1 MEFNINSVWI
11 IIGACMLMI
20 LVSVISQMR
29 NDLKHMKITLDKIAE
44 RFGAIEIV
52 TKEEKEELKRLLS
65 GGKNVQAVRRC
76 REITG
81 LGLKE
86 AKEYVDG
93 ISEEKID

>member
-1 MEFNINSVWI
+1 MNIDMGW
-11 IIGACMLMI
+11 MI
-20 LVSVISQMR
+20 LGFGAFIFLISSVGQLRNEVKLMR
-29 NDLKHMKITLDKIAE
+29 GTLNRIAE
-44 RFGAIEIV
+44 RVGVTEIV

-65 GGKNVQAVRRC
+65 EGKNVQAVRRC

-93 ISEEKID
+93 LGEEKIE

>member
-1 MEFNINSVWI
+1 MTIDMGW
-11 IIGACMLMI
+11 MI
-20 LVSVISQMR
+20 LGFGAFMFLIGSVGQLRNEVKLMR
-29 NDLKHMKITLDKIAE
+29 GTLNRIAE
-44 RFGAIEIV
+44 RVGVTDIV

-65 GGKNVQAVRRC
+65 EGKNVQAVIRF

-93 ISEEKID
+93 LGKEKID

>member
-1 MEFNINSVWI
+1 MTVDMGW
-11 IIGACMLMI
+11 MI
-20 LVSVISQMR
+20 LAFGAFMFLIASVGQLRNEVKLMR
-29 NDLKHMKITLDKIAE
+29 GTLNRIAE
-44 RFGAIEIV
+44 RVGVTEIV

-65 GGKNVQAVRRC
+65 EGKNVQAVRRC

-93 ISEEKID
+93 LGEEKIE

>member
-1 MEFNINSVWI
+1 MNIDMGWI
-11 IIGACMLMI
+11 ILGFGAFIFLISSVGQLRNEVKLM
-20 LVSVISQMR
+20 R
-29 NDLKHMKITLDKIAE
+29 GTLNRIAE
-44 RFGAIEIV
+44 RVGVTEIL

-65 GGKNVQAVRRC
+65 EGKNVQAVRRC

-93 ISEEKID
+93 LGEEKIE

>member
-1 MEFNINSVWI
+1 MNIDMGWI
-11 IIGACMLMI
+11 ILGVGAFIFLISSVGQLRNEVKLM
-20 LVSVISQMR
+20 R
-29 NDLKHMKITLDKIAE
+29 GTLNRIAE
-44 RFGAIEIV
+44 RVGVTEIL

-65 GGKNVQAVRRC
+65 EGKNVQAVRRC

-93 ISEEKID
+93 LGRERRE

>member
-1 MEFNINSVWI
+1 MFLIASV
-11 IIGACMLMI
+11 GQLRNEVKLM
-20 LVSVISQMR
+20 R
-29 NDLKHMKITLDKIAE
+29 GTLNRIAE
-44 RFGAIEIV
+44 NVGVTEIV

-65 GGKNVQAVRRC
+65 EGKNVQAVRRC

-93 ISEEKID
+93 LSEEKRE

>member
-1 MEFNINSVWI
+1 MTIDMGW
-11 IIGACMLMI
+11 MI
-20 LVSVISQMR
+20 LAFGAFMFLIASVGQLRNEVKLMR
-29 NDLKHMKITLDKIAE
+29 GTLNRIAE
-44 RFGAIEIV
+44 RVGVTEIV

-65 GGKNVQAVRRC
+65 GGKNIQAVRRC

-93 ISEEKID
+93 LSEEKIE

>member
-1 MEFNINSVWI
+1 
-11 IIGACMLMI
+11 
-20 LVSVISQMR
+20 MR
-29 NDLKHMKITLDKIAE
+29 GTLNRIAE
-44 RFGAIEIV
+44 RVGVTDIV

-65 GGKNVQAVRRC
+65 EGKNVQAVRRF

>member
-1 MEFNINSVWI
+1 MTVDMGW
-11 IIGACMLMI
+11 MI
-20 LVSVISQMR
+20 LGFGAFMFLICSVGQLRNEVKLMR
-29 NDLKHMKITLDKIAE
+29 GTLNRIAE
-44 RFGAIEIV
+44 RVGVTDIV

-65 GGKNVQAVRRC
+65 EGKNVQAVRRF

-93 ISEEKID
+93 LGKEKID

>member
-1 MEFNINSVWI
+1 MTIDMGW
-11 IIGACMLMI
+11 MI
-20 LVSVISQMR
+20 LGFGAFMFLIGSIGQLRNEVKLMR
-29 NDLKHMKITLDKIAE
+29 GTLNRIAE
-44 RFGAIEIV
+44 RVWVTKIV
-52 TKEEKEELKRLLS
+52 TKEEKEELMRLVAE
-65 GGKNVQAVRRC
+65 GKNVEAVRRC

>member
-1 MEFNINSVWI
+1 MGKLRNEVK
-11 IIGACMLMI
+11 LM
-20 LVSVISQMR
+20 R
-29 NDLKHMKITLDKIAE
+29 GTLNRIAE
-44 RFGAIEIV
+44 RVGVTEIL
-52 TKEEKEELKRLLS
+52 TKEEKEELMRLVAE
-65 GGKNVQAVRRC
+65 GKNVEAVRRC